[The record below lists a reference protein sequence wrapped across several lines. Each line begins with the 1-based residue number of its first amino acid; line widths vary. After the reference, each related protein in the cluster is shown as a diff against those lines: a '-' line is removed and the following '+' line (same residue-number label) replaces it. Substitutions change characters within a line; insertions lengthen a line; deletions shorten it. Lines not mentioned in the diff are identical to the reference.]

1 MNTIGKRYHPGP
13 YEYAREWD
21 FLIDFRTDSD
31 AVSSVLPDVLEPDPD
46 SRGWLRVSHHK
57 TSSFGP
63 YIGAYVGVYALHD
76 GQPVRY
82 VASGIKTDFMG
93 TIAAREIWGLPYG
106 LGSVDAGWQGSTF
119 HCSIFGHSGA
129 QNAEVR
135 LQTTSRQK
143 KSRPGVAAL
152 YSSEL
157 RDHCG
162 NLMKTQLLK
171 AQNAYDLG
179 GADAWDASASL
190 QLCQGT
196 AIDDWSVIPVREVV
210 YAEYRTGGNSSLGMA
225 NVIAEW

>member
-1 MNTIGKRYHPGP
+1 MNTIGKRYHSGP

-21 FLIDFRTDSD
+21 FLIDFRTDED
-31 AVSSVLPDVLEPDPD
+31 SVAALLPDVLEPDPD
-46 SRGWLRVSHHK
+46 ARGWVRVSHHK

-63 YIGAYVGVYALHD
+63 YIGAYVGVYALHE
-76 GQPVRY
+76 GRSVRY

-106 LGSVDAGWQGSTF
+106 LGSVDAGWRGSTF
-119 HCSIFGHSGA
+119 QCSIFGHSGT
-129 QNAEVR
+129 QNAEVL

-143 KSRPGVAAL
+143 VARPGVAAL

-157 RDHCG
+157 RDHSG
-162 NLMKTQLLK
+162 NVLKTQLLK

-190 QLCQGT
+190 QLCKGT
-196 AIDDWSVIPVREVV
+196 AIDDWSVLPVRDVV
-210 YAEYRTGGNSSLGMA
+210 YAEYRTGGSSSLDMA
-225 NVIAEW
+225 SVVAEW